1 MENKKISDFADELES
16 TIQPS
21 NIFIKIIQH
30 GGGPDESHIRANRA
44 GYLHL
49 ASQFL
54 RAAIAPYKVNDY
66 PDIVDVDASSLIDED
81 SDIFFQRLER
91 SESIESPQGYEL
103 SFLDK
108 LISIG
113 WVAFAILLF
122 AMLIIGIGTVI
133 RWFF

>member
-49 ASQFL
+49 ASLFL
-54 RAAIAPYKVNDY
+54 RAAIAPHRADTIHDSI
-66 PDIVDVDASSLIDED
+66 DIDSNQFIDED
-81 SDIFFQRLER
+81 SNVNFQWLER
-91 SESIESPQGYEL
+91 SENIEKPQEYKRR
-103 SFLDK
+103 FLDT
-108 LISIG
+108 LFSIG
-113 WVAFAILLF
+113 CCAIAILLF
-122 AMLIIGIGTVI
+122 VILIIGIATVI
-133 RWFF
+133 GWFA